1 MSGNVLKYKGYSA
14 IIEYSAE
21 DQVLHG
27 KIDGIRD
34 MVDFSSE
41 SATEI
46 EKEFQ
51 TAVDEY
57 LAFCAEIGK
66 EPDREY
72 SGTFNVR
79 IKPETHRQIAIRA
92 SHEGHS
98 LNAEVEKA
106 IENYL
111 KQPKLEQPHDIQI
124 TVRHQIVQSDL
135 SVPMVGDNGWEGV
148 ECNGYNFQ
156 RASTVLN

>member
-1 MSGNVLKYKGYSA
+1 MNGNVLKYRGYSA
-14 IIEYSAE
+14 IVEFSAE

-27 KIDGIRD
+27 KIDGISD

-41 SATEI
+41 SAAEI

-66 EPDREY
+66 APDREY

-79 IKPETHRQIAIRA
+79 IKPETHKQIAIRA
-92 SHEGHS
+92 AHEGRS
-98 LNAEVEKA
+98 LNSEVETA

-111 KQPKLEQPHDIQI
+111 SQPVPEIPHDIQI
-124 TVRHQIVQSDL
+124 TVRHQMVQPGLAIPLVND
-135 SVPMVGDNGWEGV
+135 MGWEGV

-156 RASTVLN
+156 RTSTILN

>member
-1 MSGNVLKYKGYSA
+1 MNGNVLKYRGYSA
-14 IIEYSAE
+14 IVEYSAE
-21 DQVLHG
+21 DQILHG
-27 KIDGIRD
+27 KIDGISD

-51 TAVDEY
+51 AAVDGY

-66 EPDREY
+66 TPDREY
-72 SGTFNVR
+72 SGTFNIR
-79 IKPETHRQIAIRA
+79 IKPETHKQIATRA
-92 SHEGHS
+92 AHEGRS
-98 LNAEVEKA
+98 LNAEVEIA

-111 KQPKLEQPHDIQI
+111 RQDLPDISPDIQI
-124 TVRHQIVQSDL
+124 TVRHQIVQPSSPIPVL
-135 SVPMVGDNGWEGV
+135 KEIGWEGV

-156 RASTVLN
+156 RASTILN

>member
-1 MSGNVLKYKGYSA
+1 VNGNVLKYKGYSA
-14 IIEYSAE
+14 MIEYSAE

-27 KIDGIRD
+27 KIDGIND

-46 EKEFQ
+46 EKEFH

-57 LAFCAEIGK
+57 LAFCDEIGK
-66 EPDREY
+66 KPEREY

-79 IKPETHRQIAIRA
+79 IKPEIHRQIAICA
-92 SHEGHS
+92 LHEGCS

-106 IENYL
+106 IESYL
-111 KQPKLEQPHDIQI
+111 KQSTPELTQNIQI
-124 TVRHQIVQSDL
+124 TIPHQIVQQNIN
-135 SVPMVGDNGWEGV
+135 VPVANDSGWEGV
-148 ECNGYNFQ
+148 ERNGYNFQ
-156 RASTVLN
+156 RTSPILN

>member
-1 MSGNVLKYKGYSA
+1 MSRNVLKYKGYSA
-14 IIEYSAE
+14 IVEYSAE
-21 DQVLHG
+21 DQILHG

-34 MVDFSSE
+34 LVNFSSE
-41 SATEI
+41 SAAEI

-51 TAVDEY
+51 TAVDGY

-66 EPDREY
+66 TPDREY

-79 IKPETHRQIAIRA
+79 IKPETHKQIANRA
-92 SHEGHS
+92 AHEGRS

-111 KQPKLEQPHDIQI
+111 KQPAPEMPNDIQI
-124 TVRHQIVQSDL
+124 TIRHQMVQPSL
-135 SVPMVGDNGWEGV
+135 AISKGNETGWGGV
-148 ECNGYNFQ
+148 AYNGYNFQ
-156 RASTVLN
+156 KSSPILN

>member
-51 TAVDEY
+51 TAVDDY

-79 IKPETHRQIAIRA
+79 IKPETHRQIAMRA
-92 SHEGHS
+92 AHEGCS

-111 KQPKLEQPHDIQI
+111 IEPKLEQPHDIQ
-124 TVRHQIVQSDL
+124 L
-135 SVPMVGDNGWEGV
+135 MV
-148 ECNGYNFQ
+148 Y
-156 RASTVLN
+156 